1 MASLPYPRTPQG
13 ALVGGH
19 LSQVHQPSKNCTN
32 HKCTNQPLL
41 VHLRQ
46 VHPLRNRTPLRRYGH
61 PCPYHA
67 PKLFTKVVWA
77 SLPIPPTTQQMNKL
91 PTISTFVNQVRHF
104 AHHHQL
110 FTPRGKYIIA
120 LSGGADSVSLLL
132 VLKHLE
138 SEFGITLEAAHCN
151 FHLRGDESLRDEEF
165 CQQLCRRL
173 HVPLHLV
180 HFDTHAYADLHHVSI
195 EMAARDLRY
204 AYFEQLRR
212 DIHAHDICVAHHR
225 DDSVETLLLN
235 LVRGTGLRG
244 LRGIQPRNAHI
255 IRPLLSHSRQQ
266 IEQYLDALG
275 ESYVTDSTNLHNDVK
290 RNKIRLNIIPLL
302 RELNPSVSQSI
313 FETSLRVTEAL
324 KVFDEAIQRSI
335 ADVTTSPREY
345 TCRGCTCLKCTNQPV
360 EKCPN
365 QAVENC
371 PNQPLLV
378 HLRQVHPLSNCPN
391 QPVENCTTPQ
401 TQNSPL
407 IISVPRLKQQPSPEY
422 TLHEIL
428 SPRGFTSA
436 QIEQIYTSL
445 DTNPTGKIIT
455 SCSHELAFDRSTLIL
470 QPKTPTL
477 LVRPM
482 HIPETGTYVLSDN
495 LKLKVETEECG
506 DRYEPSRT
514 ADCASLDASDIK
526 FPLTLRHI
534 QPGDRFVPFGM
545 TGTKLLSDY
554 LTDRKKNIFEKRA
567 QLVLTDAQH
576 RILWLVGERTDNR
589 FRITPHTQQ
598 ALRLTLQ

>member
-1 MASLPYPRTPQG
+1 ME
-13 ALVGGH
+13 
-19 LSQVHQPSKNCTN
+19 KN
-32 HKCTNQPLL
+32 
-41 VHLRQ
+41 
-46 VHPLRNRTPLRRYGH
+46 
-61 PCPYHA
+61 
-67 PKLFTKVVWA
+67 
-77 SLPIPPTTQQMNKL
+77 S

-110 FTPRGKYIIA
+110 FTPRGKYIVA

-151 FHLRGDESLRDEEF
+151 FHLRGDESLRDEQF

-290 RNKIRLNIIPLL
+290 RNKIRLNVIPLL
-302 RELNPSVSQSI
+302 RELNPSASQSI

-324 KVFDEAIQRSI
+324 KIFDEAIQRSI
-335 ADVTTSPREY
+335 ADVTTPQTQNSK
-345 TCRGCTCLKCTNQPV
+345 LK
-360 EKCPN
+360 
-365 QAVENC
+365 
-371 PNQPLLV
+371 
-378 HLRQVHPLSNCPN
+378 
-391 QPVENCTTPQ
+391 

-455 SCSHELAFDRSTLIL
+455 SCTHELAFDRSNLIL
-470 QPKTPTL
+470 QPKTPTA

-545 TGTKLLSDY
+545 TGTKLVSDY
-554 LTDRKKNIFEKRA
+554 LTDRKKNIVEKRA
-567 QLVLTDAQH
+567 QLVLTDAQQ

>member
-1 MASLPYPRTPQG
+1 MGIPYPY
-13 ALVGGH
+13 
-19 LSQVHQPSKNCTN
+19 
-32 HKCTNQPLL
+32 LL
-41 VHLRQ
+41 
-46 VHPLRNRTPLRRYGH
+46 P
-61 PCPYHA
+61 
-67 PKLFTKVVWA
+67 
-77 SLPIPPTTQQMNKL
+77 TQQMEKNS

-138 SEFGITLEAAHCN
+138 SEFGISLEAAHCN
-151 FHLRGDESLRDEEF
+151 FHLRGYESLRDEEF
-165 CQQLCRRL
+165 CKQLCSRL

-290 RNKIRLNIIPLL
+290 RNKIRLNVIPLL

-324 KVFDEAIQRSI
+324 KIFDDAIQHAI
-335 ADVTTSPREY
+335 ADVTISPREY

-365 QAVENC
+365 QAVEKC

-391 QPVENCTTPQ
+391 QPVENVTITQ
-401 TQNSPL
+401 TQNSKLKTQNSPL

-455 SCSHELAFDRSTLIL
+455 SCTHELAFDRSTLIL
-470 QPKTPTL
+470 QPKTPTP

-482 HIPETGTYVLSDN
+482 HIPETGTYVLSDS

-514 ADCASLDASDIK
+514 ADCACLDASDIK
-526 FPLTLRHI
+526 FPLTLRHT

-567 QLVLTDAQH
+567 QLVLTDAQQ

>member
-1 MASLPYPRTPQG
+1 MEKKS
-13 ALVGGH
+13 
-19 LSQVHQPSKNCTN
+19 
-32 HKCTNQPLL
+32 
-41 VHLRQ
+41 
-46 VHPLRNRTPLRRYGH
+46 
-61 PCPYHA
+61 
-67 PKLFTKVVWA
+67 
-77 SLPIPPTTQQMNKL
+77 PIIN
-91 PTISTFVNQVRHF
+91 SFVDQVRHF

-151 FHLRGDESLRDEEF
+151 FHLRGDESLRDEQF

-180 HFDTHAYADLHHVSI
+180 HFDTHVYADLHHVSI

-212 DIHAHDICVAHHR
+212 DISAADICVAHHR

-266 IEQYLDALG
+266 IEQYLNALG

-290 RNKIRLNIIPLL
+290 RNKIRLDVMPLL
-302 RELNPSVSQSI
+302 HELNPSVSQSI

-324 KVFDEAIQRSI
+324 KIFDDAIQQAI
-335 ADVTTSPREY
+335 ADVTTPQTQNSK
-345 TCRGCTCLKCTNQPV
+345 LK
-360 EKCPN
+360 
-365 QAVENC
+365 
-371 PNQPLLV
+371 
-378 HLRQVHPLSNCPN
+378 
-391 QPVENCTTPQ
+391 

-407 IISVPRLKQQPSPEY
+407 IISVPRLKQLPSPEY

-470 QPKTPTL
+470 QPKTPTA

-567 QLVLTDAQH
+567 QLVLTDAQQ

-598 ALRLTLQ
+598 VLRLTIAVAR

>member
-1 MASLPYPRTPQG
+1 MASLPYPRTPT
-13 ALVGGH
+13 GGTCRGCTC
-19 LSQVHQPSKNCTN
+19 LKCTN
-32 HKCTNQPLL
+32 QARTAPTNKCTNQPLL

-77 SLPIPPTTQQMNKL
+77 GMPIPPTTQQMNKL

-165 CQQLCRRL
+165 CKQLCRRL

-266 IEQYLDALG
+266 IEQYLNALG

-302 RELNPSVSQSI
+302 RELNPSASQSI

-324 KVFDEAIQRSI
+324 KIFDDAIQHAI
-335 ADVTTSPREY
+335 ADVTIPPRE
-345 TCRGCTCLKCTNQPV
+345 CTSGG
-360 EKCPN
+360 
-365 QAVENC
+365 A
-371 PNQPLLV
+371 LV
-378 HLRQVHPLSNCPN
+378 SSAPTKQLG
-391 QPVENCTTPQ
+391 TTP
-401 TQNSPL
+401 SHPL

-470 QPKTPTL
+470 QPKTPTA

-506 DRYEPSRT
+506 DHYEPSRT

-567 QLVLTDAQH
+567 QLVLTDAQQ

-589 FRITPHTQQ
+589 FRITTHTQQ

>member
-1 MASLPYPRTPQG
+1 ME
-13 ALVGGH
+13 
-19 LSQVHQPSKNCTN
+19 KN
-32 HKCTNQPLL
+32 
-41 VHLRQ
+41 
-46 VHPLRNRTPLRRYGH
+46 
-61 PCPYHA
+61 
-67 PKLFTKVVWA
+67 
-77 SLPIPPTTQQMNKL
+77 S
-91 PTISTFVNQVRHF
+91 PTISTFVNQVRRF
-104 AHHHQL
+104 ATAHQL
-110 FTPRGKYIIA
+110 LTPGGKYIIA

-138 SEFGITLEAAHCN
+138 SELDISLEAAHCN

-165 CQQLCRRL
+165 CKQLCCRL

-204 AYFEQLRR
+204 TYFEQLRR

-225 DDSVETLLLN
+225 DDSVETLILN

-324 KVFDEAIQRSI
+324 KIFDDAIQRSI
-335 ADVTTSPREY
+335 ADVTTPPSGD

-360 EKCPN
+360 EKSPN
-365 QAVENC
+365 QPVEKC

-470 QPKTPTL
+470 QPKTPTP

-567 QLVLTDAQH
+567 QLVLTDAQQ

-589 FRITPHTQQ
+589 FRITPNTQR

>member
-1 MASLPYPRTPQG
+1 ME
-13 ALVGGH
+13 
-19 LSQVHQPSKNCTN
+19 KN
-32 HKCTNQPLL
+32 
-41 VHLRQ
+41 
-46 VHPLRNRTPLRRYGH
+46 
-61 PCPYHA
+61 
-67 PKLFTKVVWA
+67 
-77 SLPIPPTTQQMNKL
+77 S

-138 SEFGITLEAAHCN
+138 SELGISLEAAHCN

-165 CQQLCRRL
+165 CKQLCRRL

-225 DDSVETLLLN
+225 DDSVETVLLN

-244 LRGIQPRNAHI
+244 LRGIQPHNGNI

-266 IEQYLDALG
+266 IEQYLDTLG

-290 RNKIRLNIIPLL
+290 RNKIRLDVIPLL

-313 FETSLRVTEAL
+313 FESSLRVAEAL
-324 KVFDEAIQRSI
+324 KVFDEAMQRSI
-335 ADVTTSPREY
+335 ADVTTPPMGG
-345 TCRGCTCLKCTNQPV
+345 TLGG
-360 EKCPN
+360 
-365 QAVENC
+365 A
-371 PNQPLLV
+371 LV
-378 HLRQVHPLSNCPN
+378 GGALVSSAPTKQSRTAPTKQLG
-391 QPVENCTTPQ
+391 TTP
-401 TQNSPL
+401 SHPL
-407 IISVPRLKQQPSPEY
+407 IISLDRLKQQPSPEY

-455 SCSHELAFDRSTLIL
+455 SCTHELAFDRSTLIL
-470 QPKTPTL
+470 QPKTPTPH
-477 LVRPM
+477 VRPM
-482 HIPETGTYVLSDN
+482 RIPETGTYVLSDS

-506 DRYEPSRT
+506 DRYEPSHA

-545 TGTKLLSDY
+545 TGTKLVSDY

-567 QLVLTDAQH
+567 QLVLTDAQQ

-589 FRITPHTQQ
+589 FRITPHTQR

>member
-1 MASLPYPRTPQG
+1 MVDAYLLTQSAALGYVLLPLRGVRLASFDPPPLPPGRSTPPT
-13 ALVGGH
+13 
-19 LSQVHQPSKNCTN
+19 VHQPIRNHTN
-32 HKCTNQPLL
+32 KPEQEVEKKSPIINSFVDQA
-41 VHLRQ
+41 LR
-46 VHPLRNRTPLRRYGH
+46 
-61 PCPYHA
+61 
-67 PKLFTKVVWA
+67 
-77 SLPIPPTTQQMNKL
+77 
-91 PTISTFVNQVRHF
+91 F
-104 AHHHQL
+104 ATAHQL
-110 FTPRGKYIIA
+110 LTPRGKYIIA

-165 CQQLCRRL
+165 CKQLCRRL

-180 HFDTHAYADLHHVSI
+180 HFDTHVYADLHHVSI

-212 DIHAHDICVAHHR
+212 DISAADICVAHHR

-290 RNKIRLNIIPLL
+290 RNKIRLNVIPLL

-324 KVFDEAIQRSI
+324 KIFDDAIQHAI
-335 ADVTTSPREY
+335 ADVTTPQTQNSK
-345 TCRGCTCLKCTNQPV
+345 LK
-360 EKCPN
+360 
-365 QAVENC
+365 
-371 PNQPLLV
+371 
-378 HLRQVHPLSNCPN
+378 
-391 QPVENCTTPQ
+391 

-407 IISVPRLKQQPSPEY
+407 IISVDRLKQQPSPEY

-455 SCSHELAFDRSTLIL
+455 SCTHELAFDRSTLIL

-545 TGTKLLSDY
+545 TGTKLVSDY

-567 QLVLTDAQH
+567 QLVLTDAQQ

-589 FRITPHTQQ
+589 FRITPNTQQ
-598 ALRLTLQ
+598 ALCLTIAVAR

>member
-1 MASLPYPRTPQG
+1 MVDAYLLTQG
-13 ALVGGH
+13 AALGYVLLPLRGVRLASFDPPLPPGR
-19 LSQVHQPSKNCTN
+19 STPPTVHQPIRNHTN
-32 HKCTNQPLL
+32 KPEQEVEKKSPIINSFVDQA
-41 VHLRQ
+41 LR
-46 VHPLRNRTPLRRYGH
+46 
-61 PCPYHA
+61 
-67 PKLFTKVVWA
+67 
-77 SLPIPPTTQQMNKL
+77 
-91 PTISTFVNQVRHF
+91 F
-104 AHHHQL
+104 ATAHQL

-165 CQQLCRRL
+165 CKQLCRRL

-204 AYFEQLRR
+204 AYFEQLRC
-212 DIHAHDICVAHHR
+212 DIRAQDICVAHHR

-290 RNKIRLNIIPLL
+290 RNKIRLNVIPLL

-335 ADVTTSPREY
+335 ADVTTPPSGD

-360 EKCPN
+360 EKS
-365 QAVENC
+365 

-401 TQNSPL
+401 TQNPQL
-407 IISVPRLKQQPSPEY
+407 TISVPRLKQQPSPEY

-455 SCSHELAFDRSTLIL
+455 SCTHELAFDRSTLIL

-506 DRYEPSRT
+506 DHYEPSRT

-526 FPLTLRHI
+526 FPLTLRHT

-567 QLVLTDAQH
+567 QLVLTDAQQ

-589 FRITPHTQQ
+589 FRITQHTQR

>member
-1 MASLPYPRTPQG
+1 MVDAYLLTQG
-13 ALVGGH
+13 AALGYVLLPLRGVRLASFAPLPPGR
-19 LSQVHQPSKNCTN
+19 STPPTVHQPIRNHTN
-32 HKCTNQPLL
+32 KPEQEVEKKSPIINSFVDQA
-41 VHLRQ
+41 LR
-46 VHPLRNRTPLRRYGH
+46 
-61 PCPYHA
+61 
-67 PKLFTKVVWA
+67 
-77 SLPIPPTTQQMNKL
+77 
-91 PTISTFVNQVRHF
+91 F
-104 AHHHQL
+104 ATAHQL
-110 FTPRGKYIIA
+110 LTPGGKYIIA

-138 SEFGITLEAAHCN
+138 SELGITLEAAHCN

-165 CQQLCRRL
+165 CKQLCRRL

-212 DIHAHDICVAHHR
+212 DISAADICVAHHR

-290 RNKIRLNIIPLL
+290 RNKIRLNVIPLL
-302 RELNPSVSQSI
+302 RELNPSASQSI

-324 KVFDEAIQRSI
+324 KIFDDAMQHAI
-335 ADVTTSPREY
+335 ADVTISPREY
-345 TCRGCTCLKCTNQPV
+345 PSGG
-360 EKCPN
+360 
-365 QAVENC
+365 A
-371 PNQPLLV
+371 LV
-378 HLRQVHPLSNCPN
+378 SSAPTKQSRTAPTKQLG
-391 QPVENCTTPQ
+391 TTP
-401 TQNSPL
+401 SHPL
-407 IISVPRLKQQPSPEY
+407 IIFVPRLKQQPSPEY

-470 QPKTPTL
+470 QPKTPTA

-506 DRYEPSRT
+506 DHYEPSRT

-567 QLVLTDAQH
+567 QLVLTDAQQ

-589 FRITPHTQQ
+589 FRITTHTQQ

>member
-1 MASLPYPRTPQG
+1 M
-13 ALVGGH
+13 
-19 LSQVHQPSKNCTN
+19 
-32 HKCTNQPLL
+32 
-41 VHLRQ
+41 
-46 VHPLRNRTPLRRYGH
+46 
-61 PCPYHA
+61 
-67 PKLFTKVVWA
+67 
-77 SLPIPPTTQQMNKL
+77 PIPPTTQQMNKL
-91 PTISTFVNQVRHF
+91 PAIGTFVNQVRHF

-138 SEFGITLEAAHCN
+138 SELGITLEAAHCN
-151 FHLRGDESLRDEEF
+151 FHLRGDESLRDEQF
-165 CQQLCRRL
+165 CQKLCRRL

-212 DIHAHDICVAHHR
+212 DISAADICVAHHR

-255 IRPLLSHSRQQ
+255 IRPLISHSRQQ
-266 IEQYLDALG
+266 IEHYLDALG

-302 RELNPSVSQSI
+302 RELNPSASQSI

-324 KVFDEAIQRSI
+324 KVFDDAIQHAI
-335 ADVTTSPREY
+335 ADV
-345 TCRGCTCLKCTNQPV
+345 
-360 EKCPN
+360 
-365 QAVENC
+365 
-371 PNQPLLV
+371 
-378 HLRQVHPLSNCPN
+378 
-391 QPVENCTTPQ
+391 TTPQ
-401 TQNSPL
+401 TQNSKLKTQNSPL
-407 IISVPRLKQQPSPEY
+407 TISVPRLKQQPSPEY

-470 QPKTPTL
+470 QPKTPTP

-567 QLVLTDAQH
+567 QLVLTDAQQ

-589 FRITPHTQQ
+589 FRITTHTQQ
-598 ALRLTLQ
+598 VLRLTLQ

>member
-1 MASLPYPRTPQG
+1 MVDAYLLTQG
-13 ALVGGH
+13 AALGYVLLPLRGVRLASFDPLPPGR
-19 LSQVHQPSKNCTN
+19 STPPTVHQPIRNHTN
-32 HKCTNQPLL
+32 KPEQEVEKKSPIINSFVDQA
-41 VHLRQ
+41 LR
-46 VHPLRNRTPLRRYGH
+46 
-61 PCPYHA
+61 
-67 PKLFTKVVWA
+67 
-77 SLPIPPTTQQMNKL
+77 
-91 PTISTFVNQVRHF
+91 F
-104 AHHHQL
+104 ATAHQL
-110 FTPRGKYIIA
+110 LTPRGKYIIA

-138 SEFGITLEAAHCN
+138 SELGITLEAAHCN
-151 FHLRGDESLRDEEF
+151 FHLRGDESLRDEQF

-212 DIHAHDICVAHHR
+212 DISAADICVAHHR

-244 LRGIQPRNAHI
+244 LRGIQPRNVHI

-302 RELNPSVSQSI
+302 RELNPSASQSI

-324 KVFDEAIQRSI
+324 KIFDDAIQHAI
-335 ADVTTSPREY
+335 ADVTIPPRE
-345 TCRGCTCLKCTNQPV
+345 
-360 EKCPN
+360 CPSGG
-365 QAVENC
+365 A
-371 PNQPLLV
+371 LV
-378 HLRQVHPLSNCPN
+378 SSAPTKQSRTAPTKQLG
-391 QPVENCTTPQ
+391 TTP
-401 TQNSPL
+401 SHPL

-470 QPKTPTL
+470 QPKTPTA

-567 QLVLTDAQH
+567 QLVLTDAQQ

>member
-1 MASLPYPRTPQG
+1 MCFCPFGAYGLRVLTPPLPPGRST
-13 ALVGGH
+13 
-19 LSQVHQPSKNCTN
+19 
-32 HKCTNQPLL
+32 
-41 VHLRQ
+41 
-46 VHPLRNRTPLRRYGH
+46 
-61 PCPYHA
+61 
-67 PKLFTKVVWA
+67 
-77 SLPIPPTTQQMNKL
+77 PPTVYQPIRNHTNK
-91 PTISTFVNQVRHF
+91 PEQEVEKKSPIINSFVDQALRF
-104 AHHHQL
+104 ATAHQL
-110 FTPRGKYIIA
+110 LTPRGKYIIA

-138 SEFGITLEAAHCN
+138 SELGITLEAAHCN
-151 FHLRGDESLRDEEF
+151 FHLRGDESLRDEQF
-165 CQQLCRRL
+165 CKQLCRRL

-212 DIHAHDICVAHHR
+212 DISAADICVAHHR

-324 KVFDEAIQRSI
+324 KIFDDAIQRSI
-335 ADVTTSPREY
+335 ADVTTPPSGD

-360 EKCPN
+360 EKSPN
-365 QAVENC
+365 QPVEKC

-455 SCSHELAFDRSTLIL
+455 SCTHELAFDRSTLIL
-470 QPKTPTL
+470 QPQTPTP

-514 ADCASLDASDIK
+514 ADSASLDASDIK

-567 QLVLTDAQH
+567 QLVLTDAQQ

-598 ALRLTLQ
+598 VLRLTLQ

>member
-1 MASLPYPRTPQG
+1 MVDAYLLTQG
-13 ALVGGH
+13 AALGYVL
-19 LSQVHQPSKNCTN
+19 LSLRGVRLASFDPLPPVRSTPPTVHQPIRNHTN
-32 HKCTNQPLL
+32 KPEQEVEKKSPIINSFVDQA
-41 VHLRQ
+41 LR
-46 VHPLRNRTPLRRYGH
+46 
-61 PCPYHA
+61 
-67 PKLFTKVVWA
+67 
-77 SLPIPPTTQQMNKL
+77 
-91 PTISTFVNQVRHF
+91 F
-104 AHHHQL
+104 ATAHQL
-110 FTPRGKYIIA
+110 LTPRGKYIIA

-138 SEFGITLEAAHCN
+138 SELGITLEAAHCN
-151 FHLRGDESLRDEEF
+151 FHLRGDESLRDEQF

-324 KVFDEAIQRSI
+324 KVFDDAIQHAI
-335 ADVTTSPREY
+335 ADVTIPPSGD

-360 EKCPN
+360 EK
-365 QAVENC
+365 C

-391 QPVENCTTPQ
+391 QPVENVTTPQ
-401 TQNSPL
+401 TQNSKFKTQNSKL

-436 QIEQIYTSL
+436 QIEQIHTSL

-470 QPKTPTL
+470 QPKTPTA

-567 QLVLTDAQH
+567 QLVLTDAQQ

-589 FRITPHTQQ
+589 FRITPNTQQ

>member
-1 MASLPYPRTPQG
+1 MGIPYPY
-13 ALVGGH
+13 
-19 LSQVHQPSKNCTN
+19 
-32 HKCTNQPLL
+32 LL
-41 VHLRQ
+41 
-46 VHPLRNRTPLRRYGH
+46 P
-61 PCPYHA
+61 
-67 PKLFTKVVWA
+67 
-77 SLPIPPTTQQMNKL
+77 TQQMEKTS

-110 FTPRGKYIIA
+110 FTPGGKYIIA

-165 CQQLCRRL
+165 CKQLCRRL

-212 DIHAHDICVAHHR
+212 DISAADICVAHHR

-290 RNKIRLNIIPLL
+290 RNKIRLNVIPLL

-324 KVFDEAIQRSI
+324 KIFDDAIQHAI
-335 ADVTTSPREY
+335 ADVTTPQTQNSK
-345 TCRGCTCLKCTNQPV
+345 LK
-360 EKCPN
+360 
-365 QAVENC
+365 
-371 PNQPLLV
+371 
-378 HLRQVHPLSNCPN
+378 
-391 QPVENCTTPQ
+391 

-407 IISVPRLKQQPSPEY
+407 IISVDRLKQQPSPEY

-455 SCSHELAFDRSTLIL
+455 SCTHELAFDRSTLIL
-470 QPKTPTL
+470 QPQTPTP

-534 QPGDRFVPFGM
+534 HPGDRFVPFGM
-545 TGTKLLSDY
+545 TGTKLVSDY

-567 QLVLTDAQH
+567 QLVLTDAQQ

-589 FRITPHTQQ
+589 FRITPHTQR

>member
-1 MASLPYPRTPQG
+1 MAFLPYP
-13 ALVGGH
+13 
-19 LSQVHQPSKNCTN
+19 
-32 HKCTNQPLL
+32 
-41 VHLRQ
+41 
-46 VHPLRNRTPLRRYGH
+46 RTPLRRYGH

-77 SLPIPPTTQQMNKL
+77 GMHIPLTTQQMNKL

-165 CQQLCRRL
+165 CKQLCRRL

-290 RNKIRLNIIPLL
+290 RNKIRLNVIPLL
-302 RELNPSVSQSI
+302 RELNPSASQSI

-324 KVFDEAIQRSI
+324 KIFDDAIQRSI
-335 ADVTTSPREY
+335 ADITISPREY

-365 QAVENC
+365 Q
-371 PNQPLLV
+371 
-378 HLRQVHPLSNCPN
+378 
-391 QPVENCTTPQ
+391 PVENVTTPQ
-401 TQNSPL
+401 TQNSKLKTQNSPL

-455 SCSHELAFDRSTLIL
+455 SCTHELAFDRSTLIL
-470 QPKTPTL
+470 QPKTPTP

-567 QLVLTDAQH
+567 QLVLTDAQQ

>member
-1 MASLPYPRTPQG
+1 ME
-13 ALVGGH
+13 
-19 LSQVHQPSKNCTN
+19 KN
-32 HKCTNQPLL
+32 
-41 VHLRQ
+41 
-46 VHPLRNRTPLRRYGH
+46 
-61 PCPYHA
+61 
-67 PKLFTKVVWA
+67 
-77 SLPIPPTTQQMNKL
+77 S

-138 SEFGITLEAAHCN
+138 SELGITLEAAHCN
-151 FHLRGDESLRDEEF
+151 FHLRGDESLRDEQF

-290 RNKIRLNIIPLL
+290 RNKIRLNVIPLL

-313 FETSLRVTEAL
+313 FETSLRVGEAL
-324 KVFDEAIQRSI
+324 KIFDDAIQHAI
-335 ADVTTSPREY
+335 ADVTTPL
-345 TCRGCTCLKCTNQPV
+345 RGCTCL
-360 EKCPN
+360 
-365 QAVENC
+365 
-371 PNQPLLV
+371 
-378 HLRQVHPLSNCPN
+378 N

-436 QIEQIYTSL
+436 QIEQIYTLL
-445 DTNPTGKIIT
+445 DTIPTGKIIT
-455 SCSHELAFDRSTLIL
+455 SCTHELAFDRSTLIL
-470 QPKTPTL
+470 QPKTPTP

-526 FPLTLRHI
+526 FPLTLRHT

-567 QLVLTDAQH
+567 QLVLTDAQQ

-589 FRITPHTQQ
+589 FRITPHTQR
-598 ALRLTLQ
+598 ALHLTITVAR